1 MKFYKIFLIFI
12 LTNPSLIANEAVIR
26 QADQMPTVK
35 VKAGEFFFGSDEP
48 MHYDFEKPIMTVK
61 MKEFYMDKYEVSNQ
75 QYNLCIQNKKCKDTK
90 KTKDL
95 TLPVQKVTWKNAQN
109 YCEFVG
115 GSLPS
120 EAQWEY
126 AAKGDL
132 SLSFPWGNSLVDQKS
147 KTLITDNIKT
157 PGSVSG
163 LIPTTKASA
172 LNTDS
177 PFGVSHLAGNI
188 SEWTLD
194 DAILTESMQLKPRE
208 YTKKELKKR
217 RASDYLFLG
226 QSKYKVVK
234 GSSFQTAF
242 PLFQRSSFKT
252 FYPKENSSL
261 ELGFRCVSK
270 SK

>member
-1 MKFYKIFLIFI
+1 MKFFIPTISLLLISTSFA
-12 LTNPSLIANEAVIR
+12 ANNQITR
-26 QADQMPTVK
+26 KSDQMPMMK
-35 VKAGEFFFGSDEP
+35 VNSGEFFLGSDEP
-48 MHYDFEKPIMTVK
+48 MHYDYEKPIMTVK
-61 MKEFYMDKYEVSNQ
+61 MKGFFMDKFEVSNQ
-75 QYNLCIQNKKCKDTK
+75 QYNICINSKNCEGTK

-95 TLPVQKVTWKNAQN
+95 NLPVQNITWKNAQK

-147 KTLITDNIKT
+147 KSIITDNIKT
-157 PGSVSG
+157 PGTNSAPVSTQS
-163 LIPTTKASA
+163 TTTF
-172 LNTDS
+172 NTDS

-194 DAILTESMQLKPRE
+194 DAILSKAMQLAPRE
-208 YTKKELKKR
+208 FSKKELKKR
-217 RASDYLFLG
+217 RSSDYLF
-226 QSKYKVVK
+226 QKESKYKVVK
-234 GSSFQTAF
+234 GASYETAF
-242 PLFQRSSFKT
+242 PLFQRSSFRT
-252 FYPKENSSL
+252 FYPKEMTSP

-270 SK
+270 LK